1 MAAEEPDAATAAL
14 IAKMLQE
21 ENPYE
26 DDIYGI
32 GQDDSDDDDYGRP
45 KKKRKK
51 KKAPPPK
58 APKAPKEPKPP
69 KALKPPSGPLDE
81 DGNPL
86 LSATGRAKRKD
97 AGTVRQKARPWTD
110 DEETKFRE
118 ALALYGRDWKKC
130 AAHVGT
136 RDHRAFTSH
145 AQKYFIRLCLQG
157 KPLPRKV
164 AESGEGYTLSGK
176 PLDPNSAAAKQYG
189 FKPDTLLP
197 ALAAPATGADQD
209 ASTSNPESLV
219 DREVCATPVEDDPKT
234 RRGTVASFDASAATF
249 RVAYEDGGEETFD
262 EASLR
267 RILVPI
273 RVEAF
278 GGVLT
283 AEASAALREARESA
297 ARDAEAAREA
307 KAAAAKA
314 RADAREQKEIER
326 LEKAAAKAAAKA
338 AKVRTLASESPAKA
352 SSEPTE
358 YARNRPKRE
367 RGSVV
372 VGGGFRDA
380 DGGTLELHPMR
391 SFAPGSPGDVGAQ
404 PFKLVVNPAAMLVM
418 DLHAHLCTNE
428 VIGYLGGSFDA
439 ETRTVRVDRAFPGR
453 GLASGSDV
461 EMDPVAEV
469 ELKAQVEAE
478 NMKVVGWYHSHP
490 VFEPTPSGV
499 DIDNQLNY
507 QNLFRD
513 ATSGTEPFVGFI
525 VGPYDLRLPT
535 RVSAMTAFVAQ
546 RRKVGSAVEAAPYEV
561 AYETTDEAPSK
572 TTKEA
577 MAAVVEQNAAVAG
590 RVNPTEL
597 WRPFTNF
604 TNSQPAG
611 GPCTKLA
618 KLRASLAA
626 RLPEETVNELE
637 QEDILDAVAKTIQT
651 SWAVDLGY

>member
-21 ENPYE
+21 ENPYD

-58 APKAPKEPKPP
+58 APK
-69 KALKPPSGPLDE
+69 PPSGPLDE

-97 AGTVRQKARPWTD
+97 TGTVRQKARPWTD
-110 DEETKFRE
+110 EEETKFRE
-118 ALALYGRDWKKC
+118 ALALHGRDWKAC

-197 ALAAPATGADQD
+197 ALAAPSTGVDETGDDDDASGSDPAALVGREVMSSTTAAADADGGVD
-209 ASTSNPESLV
+209 AST
-219 DREVCATPVEDDPKT
+219 
-234 RRGTVASFDASAATF
+234 RRGAVASFDASSATF
-249 RVAYEDGGEETFD
+249 RVAYDDGGEETLD

-267 RILVPI
+267 RVLVPI
-273 RVEAF
+273 RAPS

-326 LEKAAAKAAAKA
+326 LEKAAAKAAMKA
-338 AKVRTLASESPAKA
+338 AKARTLASESPARA
-352 SSEPTE
+352 PSEPTE

-404 PFKLVVNPAAMLVM
+404 PFKLVVDPAAMLVM

-513 ATSGTEPFVGFI
+513 AASGVEPFVGFI

-535 RVSAMTAFVAQ
+535 RVSAVTAFVAQ
-546 RRKVGSAVEAAPYEV
+546 RRKVGSVVEDAPYEV

-572 TTKEA
+572 TTKDA